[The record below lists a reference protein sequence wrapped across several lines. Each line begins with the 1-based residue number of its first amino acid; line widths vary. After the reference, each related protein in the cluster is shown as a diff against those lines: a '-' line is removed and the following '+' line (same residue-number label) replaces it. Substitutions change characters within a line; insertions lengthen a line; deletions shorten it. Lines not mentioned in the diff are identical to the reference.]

1 MKLQQLRLNYLLLPA
16 LLFISFSSIANTLEI
31 GPKETST
38 KSEWIKN
45 DILGVWDYT
54 AEDVPY
60 EYSKGIIY
68 ITKEGKDFMVKVAIG
83 ESSID
88 GENVVIDKN
97 EVRFQV
103 YVEGQT
109 VDINLSAKGNDL
121 TGQGSTMD
129 GIFSLSGK
137 KRS

>member
-16 LLFISFSSIANTLEI
+16 LLFISFSSIAITLEI

-68 ITKEGKDFMVKVAIG
+68 ITKEGKDFMVKVAIS

>member
-1 MKLQQLRLNYLLLPA
+1 MKLQQLRLNYLVLPA
-16 LLFISFSSIANTLEI
+16 LLFISFSSKANTLEI